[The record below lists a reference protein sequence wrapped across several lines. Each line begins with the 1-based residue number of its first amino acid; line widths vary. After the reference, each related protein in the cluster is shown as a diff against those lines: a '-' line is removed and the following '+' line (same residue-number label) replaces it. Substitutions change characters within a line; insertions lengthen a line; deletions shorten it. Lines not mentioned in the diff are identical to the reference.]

1 MGVRIM
7 LEERFSEV
15 MVEGHSVRTKLLKP
29 ETGYSEESPTLVFLH
44 EGLGSIEQWRDF
56 PQALV
61 SETGLA
67 ALVFDRY
74 GFGGSDPIHRA
85 RDGSYLQ
92 REDTSSL
99 VGVLDRYGVKSPI
112 LIGHSDGGTIA
123 LLFAARFPDRCV
135 GVIVEATHVFT
146 EDLTLLGIR
155 AAVAAYNDR
164 GLRKKLLR
172 YHGDKTDDMFFR
184 WVDDWLSPEFKD
196 WNIEA
201 GLAAVRCPVLIIQGE
216 DDEYGT
222 IAQVTSIRSRVSGRA
237 ESLIIPGCGHNP
249 HHQARAATLQEMK
262 RFIEGMILVNRP
274 FQKSAWPD

>member
-7 LEERFSEV
+7 LEKSFSEV
-15 MVEGHSVRTKLLKP
+15 TFEGHSVRAKLLKP
-29 ETGYSEESPTLVFLH
+29 LTGYSEADPTMVFLH

-67 ALVFDRY
+67 ALIFDRY
-74 GFGGSDPIHRA
+74 GFGGSDPLHRA

-92 REDTSSL
+92 REDISSL
-99 VGVLDRYGVKSPI
+99 VGVLDSYDVKSPI
-112 LIGHSDGGTIA
+112 LIGHSDGGTVA
-123 LLFAARFPDRCV
+123 LLFASHFPDRAV

-146 EDLTLLGIR
+146 EDLTLRGIR
-155 AAVAAYNDR
+155 AAVVAYNDR

-184 WVDDWLSPEFKD
+184 WLDDWLSPEFSD

-201 GLAAVRCPVLIIQGE
+201 GLPAICCPVLIIQGE

-222 IAQVTSIRSRVSGRA
+222 IAQVTSIRNRVSGRV
-237 ESLIIPGCGHNP
+237 ENLLIPGCGHSP
-249 HHQARAATLQEMK
+249 HHQARAAVLQEMK
-262 RFIEGMILVNRP
+262 RFIAGIADDG
-274 FQKSAWPD
+274 SS